1 MIEGITLKI
10 SIVITG
16 TPGVGKTTISKIIA
30 KKVEGIHID
39 CGKVAIN
46 NGMIQEYNKK
56 NMTHTIDERS
66 LSKRLKEIIIQHD
79 SIILEGHF
87 IPKISE
93 FSPELVFVLRC
104 HPRKLINR
112 LEKKKYSKRK
122 IAENVASEL
131 LDFCLKDAIL
141 LFGKNKIFEI
151 DNSMNRPNQTASMIL
166 KILASNILPKS
177 KHIDWISKLEK
188 EDSLKKILK
197 YIED

>member
-46 NGMIQEYNKK
+46 NGMIKEYNKK

-93 FSPELVFVLRC
+93 FLPELVFVLRC

-197 YIED
+197 YIEG